1 MFFAVRS
8 GGILNVN
15 MNDLEIEIQNL
26 LKNPETKAFIE
37 LLVGSLLGRNLDQLE
52 NRELQ
57 IATCLG
63 IFEKYI
69 LEYIETKHNKKLSF
83 QLQNTSEANNFFT
96 KFQELGEVYD
106 EAYKAFFN
114 DLKIHWQS

>member
-1 MFFAVRS
+1 
-8 GGILNVN
+8 

>member
-1 MFFAVRS
+1 
-8 GGILNVN
+8 
-15 MNDLEIEIQNL
+15 MNSLEIDIQTL
-26 LKNPETKAFIE
+26 LKNPENKAFIE
-37 LLVGSLLGRNLDQLE
+37 LLVGSLLGKNLDELE
-52 NRELQ
+52 NRDLQ
-57 IATCLG
+57 ITSCLG

-83 QLQNTSEANNFFT
+83 QLQNTSSENNFFA

>member
-1 MFFAVRS
+1 V
-8 GGILNVN
+8 
-15 MNDLEIEIQNL
+15 
-26 LKNPETKAFIE
+26 K
-37 LLVGSLLGRNLDQLE
+37 SLLGKNLSEIEDKDQ
-52 NRELQ
+52 Q
-57 IATCLG
+57 IINCLN

-83 QLQNTSEANNFFT
+83 QLQNTSPENNFFA
-96 KFQELGEVYD
+96 KFEELGEVYD